1 MQPSEPAA
9 AAAAVPQTEGT
20 EVVAPLSRR
29 SLIRRGALAAG
40 VAGGAAMLT
49 GGAVAPTVA
58 NAAFAAGSDD
68 FHVSRYGAVGD
79 GRTDD
84 TAAIQSAIDAAY
96 AHAAGGAGHGRVLF
110 DAKTYLLSS
119 APRRG
124 NSGPLTVSAQL
135 TIPTRVS
142 GEMVNIEL
150 VGAGTQQGKQDV
162 FGVGQ
167 QRGGTLLLS
176 TVTARWSGHSE
187 GLPPAVLAAARG
199 NDWGGFGRITVAIS
213 GIAICTQS
221 DPTLIGINMMWAPQV
236 RITSVRVDTVDDLVR
251 VAEPTHTWSTG
262 IVLPYVT
269 NNAMIYVRDVSI
281 VGYHTGLIFSEHTDA
296 SSVLMFGCK
305 VGLAPFGVRAHTA
318 RFGLVTVEW
327 CPTVLSQVDW
337 SVGRVACTGGE
348 NMVFQLIDVEEYNG
362 FAGSMGWATHDQH
375 VYDPNS
381 KFYGWIRFARSSPG
395 IPLAV
400 SGGRHLDI
408 RELHLL

>member
-1 MQPSEPAA
+1 MEPSEETGVAP
-9 AAAAVPQTEGT
+9 
-20 EVVAPLSRR
+20 APLSRR
-29 SLIRRGALAAG
+29 SFVRRGAMAAG
-40 VAGGAAMLT
+40 VAGGAAVI
-49 GGAVAPTVA
+49 GAAVVPGTAS
-58 NAAFAAGSDD
+58 AAYSAGADD
-68 FHVSRYGAVGD
+68 FHVARYGAVGD

-84 TAAIQSAIDAAY
+84 TAAIQAAIDAAY

-110 DAKTYLLSS
+110 DAKTYVLGS

-124 NSGPLTVSAQL
+124 NTGSLTVSAQL
-135 TIPTRVS
+135 TLPTRVS
-142 GEMVNIEL
+142 GEMVNVEL

-162 FGVGQ
+162 FGTPQ
-167 QRGGTLLLS
+167 QSGGTLLLS

-199 NDWGGFGRITVAIS
+199 NDWGGFGRVTVAIS
-213 GIAICTQS
+213 GIAIRTQS

-236 RITSVRVDTVDDLVR
+236 RINSVRVDTTDDLVR
-251 VAEPTHTWSTG
+251 VTEPTHTWSTG

-281 VGYHTGLIFSEHTDA
+281 VGYHTGLQFSEHTDA
-296 SSVLMFGCK
+296 SSVLCFGCK

-318 RFGLVTVEW
+318 RFGLMTVEW

-337 SVGRVACTGGE
+337 SIGRVACTGGE

-362 FAGSMGWATHDQH
+362 FGGSMGWTTHDQH

-395 IPLAV
+395 IPLGV
-400 SGGRHLDI
+400 TGGRHLSI
-408 RELHLL
+408 SELHLL